1 MMAMF
6 WIVARRRLWR
16 HQRNMP
22 PVTTAPTRQEHP
34 WWIPCALFFGAL
46 ALYLAGTWSLPLID
60 RDEPRFAEASREML
74 QREDWIVP
82 WLNDRPRYD
91 KPPLVYWLQIAA
103 YRVTG
108 ENDCSAR
115 FPSVLAGA
123 LTVLATYGFGRRLGD
138 GRTGLWAAIIFGTCL
153 QTMIHARL
161 AVADMLM
168 ILFFTTAAWS
178 GWELLT
184 REERTGRWHWWLAF
198 HVSLG
203 LAFLAKG
210 PVGMLPLLLP
220 VLTAW
225 LRRETVPWSRL
236 RVGWGLVVTLGV
248 IAAWGV
254 PALIQTEGAFWR
266 VGIGR
271 HVIERSFGVLDGHG
285 ASRFVTYVASLP
297 LYFIT
302 VFFSFFP
309 WAFWLPRLF
318 RSAWTNRQTLSRD
331 QVYLL
336 TGVAIVFVIF
346 TFVRTKL
353 PHYTLPAFPL
363 LALLLG
369 MAWTG
374 QSASL
379 ARQRRW
385 ATGMIIFSLL
395 VGLVAFPLLARFFP
409 SAQLYRACQDSLRPE
424 MELASATFQEPS
436 IVWYFRSRI
445 RGFHQVLPAA
455 DLPAFMSRPGP
466 RICLLP
472 TDQVAALFPIIPDGW
487 KQARATGFNTAKGKR
502 LDLTALVKVSSSN
515 ED

>member
-1 MMAMF
+1 MPAVT
-6 WIVARRRLWR
+6 IAQARHEHSWR
-16 HQRNMP
+16 
-22 PVTTAPTRQEHP
+22 
-34 WWIPCALFFGAL
+34 IPCVLFFCAL

-74 QREDWIVP
+74 QREEWIVP
-82 WLNDRPRYD
+82 RLNDRPRYD

-103 YRVTG
+103 YRVLG
-108 ENDCSAR
+108 ENECSAR
-115 FPSVLAGA
+115 LPSVLAAA
-123 LTVLATYGFGRRLGD
+123 LTVLATYGFGRRLRD

-184 REERTGRWHWWLAF
+184 LEERAGRWRWWLAF

-220 VLTAW
+220 VLTPW
-225 LRRETVPWSRL
+225 LRREPVPWARL
-236 RVGWGLVVTLGV
+236 RPGRGLTVTLAI

-254 PALIQTEGAFWR
+254 PALIQTGGEFWK

-271 HVIERSFGVLDGHG
+271 HVIERSVGVLDGHG
-285 ASRFVTYVASLP
+285 ASRFVTYLATLP
-297 LYFIT
+297 LYFVTI
-302 VFFSFFP
+302 FLSFFP
-309 WAFWLPRLF
+309 WAFWLPRLL
-318 RSAWTNRQTLSRD
+318 RSAWANRQALSRD

-336 TGVAIVFVIF
+336 TGVVIIFVLF

-363 LALLLG
+363 LALFV
-369 MAWTG
+369 AESWTW
-374 QSASL
+374 QARPL
-379 ARQRRW
+379 ARERRW
-385 ATGMIIFSLL
+385 AAGMIVGSLL
-395 VGLVAFPLLARFFP
+395 VGLVAFPLVTGYFP
-409 SAQLYRACQDSLRPE
+409 SANLFRACQNSLQPE

-445 RGFHQVLPAA
+445 RGFHQVLPSAE
-455 DLPAFMSRPGP
+455 LPAFMSQPGP
-466 RICLLP
+466 RLCLLP
-472 TDQVAALFPIIPDGW
+472 TDQVAGLFPVIPDGW
-487 KQARATGFNTAKGKR
+487 RQARATGFNTANGKR
-502 LDLTALVKVSSSN
+502 VDLTALVKVSSATK
-515 ED
+515 D